1 MKDRFFFGYGSLVN
15 RRTHD
20 FDRLSPARI
29 RGWRRLWQPSP
40 LRPVAFLTAVPDPTG
55 AIDGVIAAVPDR
67 GWADLDVR
75 ERAYSRHPV
84 DPRDI
89 DHRLR
94 PCPEIH
100 VYTVE
105 NANPPN
111 PDQPILLSYIDVVAQ
126 GFLAEYGPEGATR
139 FFQTTKGWETPI
151 LNDRAAPRYPRHQTL
166 DRAQMAFVDAALRD
180 LSADVHDLK

>member
-20 FDRLSPARI
+20 FERLAPARI

-40 LRPVAFLTAVPDPTG
+40 LRPVAYLTAVPDPDG
-55 AIDGVIAAVPDR
+55 VIDGVIAAVPDQ

-84 DPRDI
+84 DEADI
-89 DHRLR
+89 DHGLVPR
-94 PCPEIH
+94 PQVH
-100 VYTVE
+100 VYAVE

-126 GFLAEYGPEGATR
+126 GFMAEYGRGGATR

-151 LNDRAAPRYPRHQTL
+151 LNDRAAPRYPRHQAQ
-166 DRAQMAFVDAALRD
+166 DRALTAFVDAALRA